1 MSPIGTAEEILNIIR
16 NKLLYPVYQP
26 IFNLHKAN
34 LYGYEALIRGPLNSS
49 LHTPINLFQTAHQLG
64 HLSELEYA
72 CRETSCHTFATLK
85 GPGKLFINVSPMSLV
100 ESGYQQGM
108 THKIL
113 EKIGLSPDR
122 IVIEL
127 SEQYP
132 LDDYEVIR
140 QATLHFRNM
149 GFEIAIDDLGS
160 GYAGLR
166 VWEELRPDYVK
177 IDRHFIEN
185 IDTDKAKQEFV
196 SSIQKIA
203 LGLSC
208 QVVAEGIETIEQL
221 VTVRKLGIPF
231 GQGYYLGRP
240 ESHLHVRE
248 PQGLRNE
255 PPCPRTKAHY
265 TVAGELAEQA
275 KTVVPSATFE
285 SVIELF
291 RRNKKLICLPVLAD
305 EFVVGNIT
313 RNDMLERMA
322 SPYTRELYLKKK
334 ARDFMN
340 SEPVTIEYNSSLEEA
355 GNIIS
360 QQNDEQIDSHFIVT
374 NNGRFVGVART
385 RHLLG
390 KLTELQ
396 LQHARHANPLTGLP
410 GNLAIDQ
417 TLDNWLNLGIEF
429 HVAYLDLNH
438 FKPFNDYYGYKAG
451 DEVIGA
457 LAEITEKHINPEQ
470 DFVGHV
476 GGDDFVILYRSINWR
491 QRCEDIIQE
500 FDQSIPFYYDEEARR
515 RGGIE
520 GVDRRGENR
529 FYPILGLAI
538 GLVHPDPAFITSY
551 HDIAALAAD
560 AKHCAKQHTQSHLFI
575 SRRRKPHH
583 LSPSVSH
590 SQPYTSKQTVNAYAL
605 T

>member
-1 MSPIGTAEEILNIIR
+1 MSPIGTDQELLNIIR
-16 NKLLYPVYQP
+16 NKLLSPVYQP
-26 IFNLHKAN
+26 IFSLHQSN
-34 LYGYEALIRGPLNSS
+34 LYGYEALIRGPVNSS
-49 LHTPINLFQTAHQLG
+49 LHAPVNLFQTAHQLG

-72 CRETSCHTFATLK
+72 CRETSCNTFASLK
-85 GPGKLFINVSPMSLV
+85 GQGKLFINVSPMSLV

-113 EKIGLSPDR
+113 DKIGLSPNR

-132 LDDYEVIR
+132 LDDYDVIR

-166 VWEELRPDYVK
+166 VWEELRPNYVK

-185 IDTDKAKQEFV
+185 IDSDKAKQEFV

-203 LGLSC
+203 ASLSC
-208 QVVAEGIETIEQL
+208 LVVAEGIETVEQL

-240 ESHLHVRE
+240 ESHLNIRE
-248 PQGLRNE
+248 PKGLRSDF
-255 PPCPRTKAHY
+255 PSQRVKPHHTL
-265 TVAGELAEQA
+265 AGDLAEQA
-275 KTVVPSATFE
+275 KTVTPGATFE

-313 RNDMLERMA
+313 RNDMLERMT
-322 SPYTRELYLKKK
+322 SPYTRDLYLKKK

-340 SEPVTIEYNSSLEEA
+340 SEPVTIDYNSSLEEA
-355 GNIIS
+355 GNIIAR
-360 QQNDEQIDSHFIVT
+360 QNDEQIDSHFIVT
-374 NNGRFVGVART
+374 DNSRFVGVART
-385 RHLLG
+385 RNLLG

-396 LQHARHANPLTGLP
+396 LQHARHASPLTGLP

-417 TLDNWLNLGIEF
+417 TLDNWLSSGIEF

-457 LAEITEKHINPEQ
+457 LAEIVKKHAHPEQ
-470 DFVGHV
+470 DFVGHI
-476 GGDDFVILYRSINWR
+476 GGDDFVVLYRSINWQ
-491 QRCEDIIQE
+491 QRCADIIAE
-500 FDQSIPFYYDEEARR
+500 FDQSIPFHYDEEARR

-520 GVDRRGENR
+520 GLDRRGESH
-529 FYPILGLAI
+529 FFPILGLAI
-538 GLVHPDPAFITSY
+538 GLVHPDPTFITSY

-560 AKHCAKQHTQSHLFI
+560 AKHCAKQHTQSHIFI
-575 SRRRKPHH
+575 SRRRKPHRM
-583 LSPSVSH
+583 SPTQSV
-590 SQPYTSKQTVNAYAL
+590 KQAIA
-605 T
+605 